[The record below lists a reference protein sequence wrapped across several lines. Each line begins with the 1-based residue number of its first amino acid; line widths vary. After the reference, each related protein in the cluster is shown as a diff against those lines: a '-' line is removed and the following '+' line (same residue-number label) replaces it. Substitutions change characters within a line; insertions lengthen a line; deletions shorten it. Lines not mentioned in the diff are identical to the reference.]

1 MSKLP
6 QVKPKH
12 LLRAVQ
18 KAGFEIKKQRGSHID
33 LRHPDGRRTTIPIHN
48 KTLGKGILKA
58 ILRQTELTVEEMRKL
73 LR

>member
-12 LLRAVQ
+12 LLRAIQ
-18 KAGFEIKKQRGSHID
+18 KVGFEIKKQRGSHVD

-48 KTLGKGILKA
+48 KTLGKGMLKA
-58 ILRQTELTVEEMRKL
+58 ILRQTELTVEELRKL

>member
-12 LLRAVQ
+12 LLRAIQ
-18 KAGFEIKKQRGSHID
+18 KAGFVVKKQRGSHVD
-33 LRHPDGRRTTIPIHN
+33 LRHPKGRRTTIPIHN

-58 ILRQTELTVEEMRKL
+58 ILRQTQLTVEELKKL
-73 LR
+73 LK